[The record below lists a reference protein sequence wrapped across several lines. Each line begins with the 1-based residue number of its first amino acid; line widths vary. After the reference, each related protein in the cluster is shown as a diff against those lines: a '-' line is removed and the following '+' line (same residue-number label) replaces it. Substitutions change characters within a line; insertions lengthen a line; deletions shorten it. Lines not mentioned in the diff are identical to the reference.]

1 LQPPGGENQK
11 ELHKVLDVGT
21 YISHDLRAL
30 HFAGIPLSS
39 LYGLDIISFADLGW
53 ELFNDR
59 ERFDISDQLV
69 LGDILDFATDSSAVR
84 ILDGEMDVVW
94 CSAVLHQFTWAQ
106 SIPACKRFVRFTKG
120 SGSLVVGCQV
130 GGREKEG
137 VLDMHE
143 ISKGK
148 AEKGGVEASPFKHNA
163 QSLERMWRCV
173 GEELGVKLEV
183 SARWRE
189 WGDFGC
195 EEERYRLMG
204 SDMGVLEWTVKLL

>member
-39 LYGLDIISFADLGW
+39 LYELDIISFADLGW

-59 ERFDISDQLV
+59 ERFDIWDRLV

-84 ILDGEMDVVW
+84 ILDEEMDVVW
-94 CSAVLHQFTWAQ
+94 CSAVLHQFTWVQ
-106 SIPACKRFVRFTKG
+106 SIAACKRLVRFTKG
-120 SGSLVVGCQV
+120 SGSLVVGYQV
-130 GGREKEG
+130 GGREEEG
-137 VLDMHE
+137 VLDIHE

-163 QSLERMWRCV
+163 QSLESMWRCV
-173 GEELGVKLEV
+173 GEELGL
-183 SARWRE
+183 SWRLARGGESGGILGVRRRGIVLWVVIWAS
-189 WGDFGC
+189 WGG
-195 EEERYRLMG
+195 R
-204 SDMGVLEWTVKLL
+204 